1 MRNATPAHRRK
12 LQVFGSRRW
21 KIVRFDGAREP
32 SGRVVELAPDGPDVR
47 ESRQA
52 RLVSQALNLVR
63 GRGPG
68 KTEMVFPFPSGI
80 FEVGIQVS
88 AMKNISRAAAIHD
101 FVRRHRESGV

>member
-1 MRNATPAHRRK
+1 MRNATPAHKGK

-52 RLVSQALNLVR
+52 RFVSQALNLVR

-80 FEVGIQVS
+80 FEVGIKVS
-88 AMKNISRAAAIHD
+88 RVASSLSVFCGPRPPHMVGNPS
-101 FVRRHRESGV
+101 